1 MNVFE
6 FLITLTKR
14 CTQCNEWGGG
24 QWRGRGGQRPLIRA
38 TRRLTQHLWHHQQA
52 HYLLLGDVH
61 NTLCFCIVYLY
72 IFKSYNCPN
81 LNSDQYYEEK
91 HVQHVQSWGWG
102 CILRLS
108 ERSRSHWGGV
118 KALSFPI
125 HHQGHLSS
133 GLCFLANLLR
143 ILQIEGGS
151 AKGQVAMEPL
161 RVDGVGPALTR
172 GRLLPLLWSSLMPV
186 MSLMPAGPNHPNC
199 NFTFPD
205 AQ

>member
-1 MNVFE
+1 MQSHDHSWTQEISQPFMNVFE

-52 HYLLLGDVH
+52 HYLLLGDLH

-91 HVQHVQSWGWG
+91 HVQHVQIWGWG

-118 KALSFPI
+118 KALSLPI

-133 GLCFLANLLR
+133 GLSLL
-143 ILQIEGGS
+143 S
-151 AKGQVAMEPL
+151 SK
-161 RVDGVGPALTR
+161 PA
-172 GRLLPLLWSSLMPV
+172 
-186 MSLMPAGPNHPNC
+186 
-199 NFTFPD
+199 
-205 AQ
+205 

>member
-52 HYLLLGDVH
+52 HYLLLGDLH

-118 KALSFPI
+118 KALSLPI

-151 AKGQVAMEPL
+151 AKGEGSNGASESWWS
-161 RVDGVGPALTR
+161 RACIDTR
-172 GRLLPLLWSSLMPV
+172 KAAAITLIVSN
-186 MSLMPAGPNHPNC
+186 AC
-199 NFTFPD
+199 NVSN
-205 AQ
+205 ACWA